1 MKINNTPTH
10 LNFKSIRYRYSHY
23 EDCYGITRETQN
35 TTCVREDLDCHELA
49 KIIKKNFKNIDKLSL
64 KPMNASDLTET
75 YAVTSA
81 LIDAFGFKT
90 VQEKFS
96 PILATDVDS
105 YIINK
110 FGKKG
115 VIGLTPKD
123 ETQIGKKNIKK
134 FFEKIS
140 QEPFK
145 EKNDILYFPDTNFY
159 KTKPE
164 FSSLFKTEQMDLQ
177 KRLHELK
184 DSGNSIILI
193 RNCLAQSFGEFGT
206 MFVLTQLEEKLK
218 DGSLLVIGDYDRKNL
233 RNLVSDLKEKGFYE
247 IGINIFRK
255 GKPSTISKINYFLTL
270 FKSKFTNF
278 MIINK
283 KNIVK

>member
-1 MKINNTPTH
+1 MKINNTH
-10 LNFKSIRYRYSHY
+10 AYLNFKSIRYRYSHY

-145 EKNDILYFPDTNFY
+145 EKNGETIEEKYKRMEGHYDIIYETRRRHERRNEIEKRSFKYFSIFY
-159 KTKPE
+159 IK
-164 FSSLFKTEQMDLQ
+164 
-177 KRLHELK
+177 
-184 DSGNSIILI
+184 SIFHSKMI
-193 RNCLAQSFGEFGT
+193 RN
-206 MFVLTQLEEKLK
+206 
-218 DGSLLVIGDYDRKNL
+218 I
-233 RNLVSDLKEKGFYE
+233 
-247 IGINIFRK
+247 
-255 GKPSTISKINYFLTL
+255 L
-270 FKSKFTNF
+270 F
-278 MIINK
+278 
-283 KNIVK
+283 